1 MDAFNGKSRLLYK
14 DERTPRE
21 YKVFDRCHLFDKRL
35 FHGTVVD
42 PVLVLVELT
51 EDCRM
56 SRTISSA
63 VTQGCYRHRRLYYI
77 DVIGHGPYPRSKELL
92 RHPL

>member
-21 YKVFDRCHLFDKRL
+21 YKVFDRCPLFDKRL

-42 PVLVLVELT
+42 PVLVYCVLLERT

-56 SRTISSA
+56 SGTISSA
-63 VTQGCYRHRRLYYI
+63 GSINRAAGDARM
-77 DVIGHGPYPRSKELL
+77 
-92 RHPL
+92 